1 MSHGLGLY
9 FMSFAPAT
17 LPSCITTKTSTMC
30 PKEKLVWVLK
40 RPPYP
45 ERSLGRAGQWPRG
58 ANRARCGIGGEGG
71 DEGMQ
76 TGQGAG

>member
-9 FMSFAPAT
+9 FMSLAPAT

-40 RPPYP
+40 RPPTLKGVWEGP
-45 ERSLGRAGQWPRG
+45 VSGH
-58 ANRARCGIGGEGG
+58 GEP
-71 DEGMQ
+71 
-76 TGQGAG
+76 TGHAVG